1 MQGIQNRCNPLRAH
15 DIVTVI
21 TSGVVGMGQVIVR
34 NLEDDVIEQ
43 HRARAKA
50 RGVSLE
56 QELREVLR
64 RAARPSKEE
73 LLAEM
78 DRCRAMTP
86 ALPPGVKRIAA
97 EDIIREIRDTE

>member
-1 MQGIQNRCNPLRAH
+1 LEK
-15 DIVTVI
+15 D
-21 TSGVVGMGQVIVR
+21 GVAQVIVR
-34 NLEDDVIEQ
+34 NLEDAVVEQ

-56 QELREVLR
+56 QELRDVLR
-64 RAARPSKEE
+64 HAARPSKEE

-86 ALPPGVKRIAA
+86 KLPLGARRMSA

>member
-1 MQGIQNRCNPLRAH
+1 
-15 DIVTVI
+15 
-21 TSGVVGMGQVIVR
+21 MGQG
-34 NLEDDVIEQ
+34 
-43 HRARAKA
+43 RANA

-56 QELREVLR
+56 EELREVLR
-64 RAARPSKEE
+64 QAARPSKEE

-86 ALPPGVKRIAA
+86 QLPPGVKRTSA

>member
-1 MQGIQNRCNPLRAH
+1 
-15 DIVTVI
+15 
-21 TSGVVGMGQVIVR
+21 MGQVIVR
-34 NLEDDVIEQ
+34 NLEDDVIER

-50 RGVSLE
+50 HGVSLE

-64 RAARPSKEE
+64 RTGRPSKEE

-78 DRCRAMTP
+78 DRSRAMTP
-86 ALPPGVKRIAA
+86 ELPPGMKRTPA

>member
-1 MQGIQNRCNPLRAH
+1 
-15 DIVTVI
+15 
-21 TSGVVGMGQVIVR
+21 MGQVIVR
-34 NLEDDVIEQ
+34 NLEDEVIEQ

-56 QELREVLR
+56 QELRDVLR
-64 RAARPSKEE
+64 QAARPSKEE

-78 DRCRAMTP
+78 ERSRAMTP
-86 ALPPGVKRIAA
+86 ELPRGVKRKLA

>member
-1 MQGIQNRCNPLRAH
+1 
-15 DIVTVI
+15 
-21 TSGVVGMGQVIVR
+21 MGQVIVR
-34 NLEDDVIEQ
+34 NLEDEVIEQ
-43 HRARAKA
+43 HRARAKS

-56 QELREVLR
+56 QELRDVLR

-78 DRCRAMTP
+78 DRSRAMTP
-86 ALPPGVKRIAA
+86 ALPPGVKRTSA

>member
-1 MQGIQNRCNPLRAH
+1 MA
-15 DIVTVI
+15 
-21 TSGVVGMGQVIVR
+21 QVIVR
-34 NLEDDVIEQ
+34 NLEDEVIEQ
-43 HRARAKA
+43 HRVRPKR

-56 QELREVLR
+56 QELRDVLR
-64 RAARPSKEE
+64 QAARPSKEE

-86 ALPPGVKRIAA
+86 KLPRGAKRTSA